1 MAPGKAEHM
10 DVLLSIGDF
19 SKMTYLSVKALR
31 HYHDVGLLEPADI
44 DPATGYRRYAVG
56 QVAIAQ
62 AIRRFRDLDMPI
74 DEVRRVLHAPDDAT
88 RNRAILA
95 HLERMQTQLE
105 QTQEA
110 VASLQSLLA
119 GAVQPA
125 RAVEIRR
132 IPAISALAVAR
143 LVEFSTSSDWLYE
156 AYGWLHEL
164 ADANGVTVTGVDS
177 AIYPDELFEEG
188 AGLTTAYV
196 PVAAGVDVP
205 AGAAPPRADETFA
218 VLELPAIT
226 AAVLVHDGPFSEL
239 DQAYAALG
247 AIVAERGIG
256 GPGPVREHYLSET
269 STEVC
274 WPVTT
279 GAPP

>member
-1 MAPGKAEHM
+1 
-10 DVLLSIGDF
+10 
-19 SKMTYLSVKALR
+19 
-31 HYHDVGLLEPADI
+31 LLEPADI

-56 QVAIAQ
+56 QVATAQ

-74 DEVRRVLHAPDDAT
+74 EEVRRVLQAPDEAT

-105 QTQEA
+105 QTQQA
-110 VASLQSLLA
+110 VASLQSLLTVGQSAPAA
-119 GAVQPA
+119 G
-125 RAVEIRR
+125 VEIRR
-132 IPAISALAVAR
+132 IPAGTALGVSR
-143 LVEFSTSSDWLYE
+143 VIELTDNGDWLYE
-156 AYGWLHEL
+156 AYDWMHGL
-164 ADANGVTVTGVDS
+164 ADTHALTVTGVDS

-188 AGLTTAYV
+188 AGLTTAYI
-196 PVAAGVDVP
+196 PITAGDAVP
-205 AGAAPPRADETFA
+205 AHAAPPRADETFA
-218 VLELPAIT
+218 VIEMPAIT
-226 AAVLVHDGPFSEL
+226 AAVLRHDGPFTEL

-256 GPGPVREHYLSET
+256 GPGPVREHYLSAT

-279 GAPP
+279 GASP